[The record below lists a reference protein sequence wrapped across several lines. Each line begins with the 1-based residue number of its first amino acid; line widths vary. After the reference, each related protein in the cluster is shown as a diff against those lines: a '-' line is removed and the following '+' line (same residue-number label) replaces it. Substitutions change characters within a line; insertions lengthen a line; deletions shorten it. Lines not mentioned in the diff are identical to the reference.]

1 MLNISRNSIDRD
13 EVLKDQS
20 SYQEVIKKRSLLRIV
35 YLLSSLFLLGFIM
48 LFFPWTQNIRAR
60 GSLTTV
66 NPQDQEQT
74 IHSVISGRVEKWFV
88 REGQLVTKGDTI
100 LFISEVKAEYLDPD
114 LIQKTKNQTDAKRA
128 SVGVYNEKAL
138 ALGNQVAA
146 LTRNKALKLEQAQNY
161 LKQSR
166 LKVLSDSV
174 EFETAQ
180 INFEIAQKQLD
191 RQQNLY
197 DQGLKSLTDLE
208 KRRIKLQESMNKT
221 ISAENKWLA
230 SKNGLLNAIINL
242 NTVEND
248 YREKIAK
255 ARSERMSALS
265 YSLQSEADYN
275 KLSIQEESY
284 SVRSGFYA
292 IKAPQDG
299 FVTRALIKGLGET
312 VKAGDKVFTFIPA
325 DYDLAVELYIRPID
339 LPLIQEGNRV
349 RLQFDGWPAL
359 VFDGWPGLSFGTF
372 GGVVLSY
379 DKVMGPN
386 GKFRI
391 LVGPDQETEE
401 WPSLLRLGSG
411 VYGIALLKNVPVWY
425 ELWRQLNGFPPD
437 FYEDGGMGKSGIAKM
452 K

>member
-1 MLNISRNSIDRD
+1 MLNISKNSIDRD
-13 EVLKDQS
+13 QVLKDQS
-20 SYQEVIKKRSLLRIV
+20 SYQEVTKKRTLTRIV
-35 YLLSSLFLLGFIM
+35 YLLSALFLLGFVM

-66 NPQDQEQT
+66 NPQNQEQT

-88 REGQLVTKGDTI
+88 REGQLVSKGDTI
-100 LFISEVKAEYLDPD
+100 LFISEVKAEYLDPE
-114 LIQKTKNQTDAKRA
+114 LVEKTKNQTNAKKA
-128 SVGVYNEKAL
+128 SVGVYKKKAV
-138 ALGNQVAA
+138 ALGNQVEA
-146 LTRNKALKLEQAQNY
+146 LTRNKGLKLEQAENY
-161 LKQSR
+161 LQQSR
-166 LKVLSDSV
+166 LKLLSDSV
-174 EFETAQ
+174 EFETAL
-180 INFEIAQKQLD
+180 INLDIAQKQFD
-191 RQQNLY
+191 RQQKLY

-208 KRRIKLQESMNKT
+208 KRRIKLQESANKK

-230 SKNGLLNAIINL
+230 SKNALLNALITL

-255 ARSERMSALS
+255 ANSERMSALS
-265 YSLQSEADYN
+265 SSLQSEADYN

-284 SVRSGFYA
+284 SLRSGFYA

-312 VKAGDKVFTFIPA
+312 VKAGDEVFTFIPA
-325 DYDLAVELYIRPID
+325 NYDLAVELYVRPID

-359 VFDGWPGLSFGTF
+359 VFGGWPGLSFGTYA
-372 GGVVLSY
+372 GKVLSY
-379 DKVMGPN
+379 DKVMGPD
-386 GKFRI
+386 GRFRI
-391 LVGPDQETEE
+391 LVVPDNDSEE

-411 VYGIALLKNVPVWY
+411 VYGIALLKNVPIWY

-437 FYEDGGMGKSGIAKM
+437 FYEDDGTKTDLVK
-452 K
+452 KK